1 MVTNNALLLLT
12 RSLLV
17 MIKLNKK
24 TYRGIEYINLS
35 SLSDNQSKSLSKSLS
50 DRTLIKILQDDLV
63 VSDCV
68 LYSAYEDWYKS
79 IVVEV
84 EAKPIERQPEPAITK
99 ETVLTPA

>member
-1 MVTNNALLLLT
+1 
-12 RSLLV
+12 

-63 VSDCV
+63 IADCV
-68 LYSAYEDWYKS
+68 LYSTYEDWYDS
-79 IVVEV
+79 IVTEV
-84 EAKPIERQPEPAITK
+84 EAKPIEQEPKPTIAK
-99 ETVLTPA
+99 QAVLTPA